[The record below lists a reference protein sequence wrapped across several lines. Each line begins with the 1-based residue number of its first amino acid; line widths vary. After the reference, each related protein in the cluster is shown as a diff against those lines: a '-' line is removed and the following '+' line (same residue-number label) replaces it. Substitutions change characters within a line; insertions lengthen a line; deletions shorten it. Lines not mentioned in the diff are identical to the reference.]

1 MSNNDCGLHVH
12 GVSTTVASSCPVFRG
27 LLSLR
32 ETLRIQKQVLN
43 EGWSYLWGSLP
54 LDHTTFPVPSHVTS
68 LTWTFDAICD
78 AYPIDPLSTRHA
90 CILFCGTC
98 YLCMEQASVRAAAFH
113 SARGNAGTRWSGRLG
128 WLREE
133 GNFNWSTI
141 VVWSMLCVVAAAT
154 WGNILSFWMFPL
166 KKGLLPARPTIKGLS
181 KLGWDSHNKKL
192 AQGGTEEGAF
202 MKLNSAIT
210 LPFLWRTEHW
220 LKVNAHGV
228 LQTFGME
235 QADAVQQPGTDVI
248 ASRPVTG
255 WWDLQGI
262 SKRWSPDCVKISTG
276 NI

>member
-1 MSNNDCGLHVH
+1 M
-12 GVSTTVASSCPVFRG
+12 
-27 LLSLR
+27 
-32 ETLRIQKQVLN
+32 
-43 EGWSYLWGSLP
+43 
-54 LDHTTFPVPSHVTS
+54 
-68 LTWTFDAICD
+68 
-78 AYPIDPLSTRHA
+78 
-90 CILFCGTC
+90 
-98 YLCMEQASVRAAAFH
+98 
-113 SARGNAGTRWSGRLG
+113 
-128 WLREE
+128 
-133 GNFNWSTI
+133 
-141 VVWSMLCVVAAAT
+141 
-154 WGNILSFWMFPL
+154 
-166 KKGLLPARPTIKGLS
+166 LPARPTIKGLS

-262 SKRWSPDCVKISTG
+262 SKRWSPDCVKIR
-276 NI
+276 